1 MRTEA
6 TKFNTADHILNR
18 RLPSILDKD
27 DPRGDLTVC
36 CPKLINGKV
45 WVPLSGGYCQ
55 LPLDDPKYDEIFL
68 WIDSQR
74 FVELLDWIY
83 KRRK

>member
-1 MRTEA
+1 MRAKA
-6 TKFNTADHILNR
+6 TKFNTADHILSR

-27 DPRGDLTVC
+27 ARPHSM

-74 FVELLDWIY
+74 FVELLDWVY